1 MGHGG
6 DTNGVSSYLSGSTEL
21 QAIIRKSKL
30 SEKLDIIYAGIQ
42 PPNPSEMLLS
52 QRMEE
57 LIAELKLHYD
67 YIIIDSTPAMAVA
80 DAIITDR
87 LADLSIYVVR
97 EACST
102 VVSCRISNGC
112 TAKRN
117 SITWPSSSTEPAR
130 QNVTGTV
137 MATAMVTGT
146 ASTKRKP
153 RQRRVSGANYAN
165 GHVIN
170 FKRNNRYGR

>member
-1 MGHGG
+1 
-6 DTNGVSSYLSGSTEL
+6 
-21 QAIIRKSKL
+21 
-30 SEKLDIIYAGIQ
+30 
-42 PPNPSEMLLS
+42 MLLS

-97 EACST
+97 EGLLDRRQLPDIERLYREKKFHNMA
-102 VVSCRISNGC
+102 IILNG
-112 TAKRN
+112 A
-117 SITWPSSSTEPAR
+117 SST
-130 QNVTGTV
+130 NVTGTV

>member
-1 MGHGG
+1 M
-6 DTNGVSSYLSGSTEL
+6 SGSTEL

-42 PPNPSEMLLS
+42 PPNSSEMLLS

-97 EACST
+97 EGLLD
-102 VVSCRISNGC
+102 RRQLP
-112 TAKRN
+112 KRN

>member
-1 MGHGG
+1 
-6 DTNGVSSYLSGSTEL
+6 
-21 QAIIRKSKL
+21 
-30 SEKLDIIYAGIQ
+30 
-42 PPNPSEMLLS
+42 MLLS

-97 EACST
+97 EGLLD
-102 VVSCRISNGC
+102 RRQLPDIERLYRE
-112 TAKRN
+112 RN

-130 QNVTGTV
+130 QTSRVRLWLRLWLRV
-137 MATAMVTGT
+137 
-146 ASTKRKP
+146 RP
-153 RQRRVSGANYAN
+153 RRRGNHDKE
-165 GHVIN
+165 GFLGQIM
-170 FKRNNRYGR
+170 RMDT

>member
-1 MGHGG
+1 MVTSSNPHAGKTFVSTNLAMTFATTGKKVVIMDLDLRRRTFSKQMGHGG

-97 EACST
+97 EGLLD
-102 VVSCRISNGC
+102 R
-112 TAKRN
+112 
-117 SITWPSSSTEPAR
+117 R
-130 QNVTGTV
+130 QLPDIERLYRE
-137 MATAMVTGT
+137 
-146 ASTKRKP
+146 KEIP
-153 RQRRVSGANYAN
+153 
-165 GHVIN
+165 
-170 FKRNNRYGR
+170 